1 VVGLSSAEGILIVGL
16 SLRNEVQ
23 KKNFDRTMRSSWSFD
38 RIVQELKLSDKL
50 VNALRPLVGGVPEFR
65 IWGSSEP
72 ERKDRRFLEWWSNA
86 EKYVAIFVDVSSGSV
101 ICWGGIFAKIYSDE
115 LSRALWGSDE
125 WMYVYFIKD
134 VMWVENLVPMARL
147 VKELGYEESYKPRG
161 HQIVSSSR
169 VQEIVKSF
177 GSVENFLQGLLQ
189 SKPNQ
194 IGLGSGTVAEDAI
207 TNVVKLLSEIVGGDA
222 IPMFLR
228 VIGRVVRGKDHD
240 VKGVINAV
248 LTNAPEHV
256 RIAVADALAML
267 RQRIEPAVKVLAP
280 CSEKIATILQ
290 DPDLVLGALVVSLAA
305 DSLGGEVVKKV
316 IDVAKSVV
324 RENLFVVMLC
334 RLYNPRI
341 LG

>member
-1 VVGLSSAEGILIVGL
+1 VMGLSSTEGVLIVGL

-23 KKNFDRTMRSSWSFD
+23 KKNFDRTMRGSWSFD
-38 RIVQELKLSDKL
+38 RIAQELKLSDKL

-65 IWGSSEP
+65 IWGSPEP

-86 EKYVAIFVDVSSGSV
+86 EKHVAIFVDVSSGSV
-101 ICWGGIFAKIYSDE
+101 ICWGRIFAKIYSDE

-125 WMYVYFIKD
+125 WKYVYFIKD
-134 VMWVENLVPMARL
+134 VIWVENLVPMARL

-161 HQIVSSSR
+161 HRIVSSSR
-169 VQEIVKSF
+169 VQEIVKRF
-177 GSVENFLQGLLQ
+177 GSIENFLQGLLQ
-189 SKPNQ
+189 SKLNQ
-194 IGLGSGTVAEDAI
+194 IGLGSGTVAGDAI
-207 TNVVKLLSEIVGGDA
+207 TNVVKLLSEVVGGHA

-228 VIGRVVRGKDHD
+228 VVGRVARGKDHN
-240 VKGVINAV
+240 VKEVVNAV

-267 RQRIEPAVKVLAP
+267 RQRIEPAVNVLAP
-280 CSEKIATILQ
+280 CGEKIATVLQ

-305 DSLGGEVVKKV
+305 DSLGGEVVKEV
-316 IDVAKSVV
+316 IDVANSVV

>member
-1 VVGLSSAEGILIVGL
+1 MSLSGAEGILIVGL
-16 SLRNEVQ
+16 SLRKEVQ

-38 RIVQELKLSDKL
+38 RIVQELKLSDEL
-50 VNALRPLVGGVPEFR
+50 INALRSLGGVPEFR
-65 IWGSSEP
+65 IWGYRGSK
-72 ERKDRRFLEWWSNA
+72 RKDQRFLDWWSNA
-86 EKYVAIFVDVSSGSV
+86 EKYIAIFIDVSSGSV
-101 ICWGGIFAKIYSDE
+101 ICWGRIFAKIYSDE
-115 LSRALWGSDE
+115 LSRVLWGSDK
-125 WMYVYFIKD
+125 WRYIYFIKD
-134 VMWVENLVPMARL
+134 VVWVENLVPMARL
-147 VKELGYEESYKPRG
+147 VKELGYEESYKPKG
-161 HQIVSSSR
+161 HQIVSSST
-169 VQEIVKSF
+169 VQEIVKRF
-177 GSVENFLQGLLQ
+177 GSVENFLQSLLQ

-194 IGLGSGTVAEDAI
+194 IGLGSGTTAGDTI
-207 TNVVKLLSEIVGGDA
+207 INIVKLLSEVVGGDA
-222 IPMFLR
+222 IHVFLR

-240 VKGVINAV
+240 VKEVVNAV

-256 RIAVADALAML
+256 RIVVADALAML

-305 DSLGGEVVKKV
+305 DSLGSEVVKKV
-316 IDVAKSVV
+316 IDAAKSVV

>member
-1 VVGLSSAEGILIVGL
+1 MVGLSSAEGILIVGL

-38 RIVQELKLSDKL
+38 RIAQELKLSDKL

-101 ICWGGIFAKIYSDE
+101 ICWGRIFAKIYSDE

-125 WMYVYFIKD
+125 WKYVYFIKD

-169 VQEIVKSF
+169 VQEIVKRF

-228 VIGRVVRGKDHD
+228 VIGRVARGKDHD
-240 VKGVINAV
+240 VKEVVNAV

-280 CSEKIATILQ
+280 CSEKITIVLQ

-316 IDVAKSVV
+316 IDAANSVV

>member
-1 VVGLSSAEGILIVGL
+1 MSLSGAEGILIVGL
-16 SLRNEVQ
+16 SLRKKDQ

-38 RIVQELKLSDKL
+38 RIVQELKLSDEL
-50 VNALRPLVGGVPEFR
+50 INALRPLVGGVPEFR
-65 IWGSSEP
+65 IWGCSEP
-72 ERKDRRFLEWWSNA
+72 KRKDRRFLEWWSNA
-86 EKYVAIFVDVSSGSV
+86 EKYVTIFVDFSSGSV
-101 ICWGGIFAKIYSDE
+101 ICWGRIFAKIYSDE
-115 LSRALWGSDE
+115 LSRALWDSDK
-125 WMYVYFIKD
+125 WKYVYFIKD

-147 VKELGYEESYKPRG
+147 VEELGSKGNYKYGG
-161 HQIVSSSR
+161 HQPVHSSR
-169 VQEIVKSF
+169 VQEIVKRY
-177 GSVENFLQGLLQ
+177 GSIENFLQGLLQ

-194 IGLGSGTVAEDAI
+194 IGLGPGTVAEDAI

-228 VIGRVVRGKDHD
+228 VVGRVTRGKDHD
-240 VKGVINAV
+240 VKEVVNAV

-256 RIAVADALAML
+256 RIAVADALAVL

-316 IDVAKSVV
+316 IDAANSIV